1 MSEPPRQPAPQ
12 RIRFEDFEA
21 DLRTEELSKSGT
33 RLRLPHQSF
42 CVLAMLLERP
52 GQLVTREELRARLWP
67 ASTLIEYDQ
76 RLNAA
81 VNRLREALLD
91 AAEAPRF
98 IETLPKRGYR
108 FIAAIEPVLLPA
120 PPVTPA
126 FAGELTGANVA
137 APPEVRH
144 CELGRTCGKSAAASA
159 YHGPTLACWRNAAPS
174 KALVRGSSRPQC
186 DRAGCSYNFCDDR
199 SFTDSLCLR
208 PTGRSRDELAR
219 QADRADVFSRW

>member
-1 MSEPPRQPAPQ
+1 LNEPPRQPAAQ

-67 ASTLIEYDQ
+67 AGTLIEYDQ

-81 VNRLREALLD
+81 VNRLRDALLD

-126 FAGELTGANVA
+126 FAVNVA
-137 APPEVRH
+137 ASPEVDIPSS
-144 CELGRTCGKSAAASA
+144 EGPAA
-159 YHGPTLACWRNAAPS
+159 
-174 KALVRGSSRPQC
+174 RPIP
-186 DRAGCSYNFCDDR
+186 R
-199 SFTDSLCLR
+199 S
-208 PTGRSRDELAR
+208 LAR
-219 QADRADVFSRW
+219 CGPVERSCSRQWLASVRSCSLQSQFS